1 MTTDVQSYAFGRG
14 ELQAPVMLSGLD
26 RLGDKLGR
34 RIRALIEPIAGVRP
48 NVEAQDAR
56 ADQAVPEQPRLR
68 LRDQGGGEAGVAPLR
83 AAGHLAECDC
93 ADRKTLRLIGCCE
106 DVRCKRDAKLHAP
119 EMRGQVPIK

>member
-1 MTTDVQSYAFGRG
+1 MTTDVQSFAFGRG

-56 ADQAVPEQPRLR
+56 ARAAAAAVPAVRNVRREGTAQVTGWRWSAAGAAVPVARNVR
-68 LRDQGGGEAGVAPLR
+68 REGTAQVTGWRWSAGVEGTQR
-83 AAGHLAECDC
+83 RRRRHIT
-93 ADRKTLRLIGCCE
+93 R
-106 DVRCKRDAKLHAP
+106 
-119 EMRGQVPIK
+119 